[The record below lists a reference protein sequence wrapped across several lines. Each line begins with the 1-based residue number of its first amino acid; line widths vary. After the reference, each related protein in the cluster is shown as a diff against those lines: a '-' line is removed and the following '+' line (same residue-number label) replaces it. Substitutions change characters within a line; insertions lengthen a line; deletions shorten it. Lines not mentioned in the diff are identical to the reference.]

1 MGMKAGLAALWAKK
15 QFGINYVVS
24 EHWSGF
30 LEHAK
35 EKFEHTPKLFQNAWK
50 KILIGAASISA
61 VSNTLASSI
70 KKRFPSISP
79 VVIPNVVNTDIFSFD
94 EKKYL
99 ILRILS
105 LYIFPECK
113 L

>member
-1 MGMKAGLAALWAKK
+1 M
-15 QFGINYVVS
+15 
-24 EHWSGF
+24 
-30 LEHAK
+30 
-35 EKFEHTPKLFQNAWK
+35 EKN
-50 KILIGAASISA
+50 IGGAASISA
-61 VSNTLASSI
+61 VSNTLALSI